1 MSIHTHLAALER
13 RHQALERQIS
23 GEQMHPS
30 CDDLRIAQLERLK
43 LLVRDEIAYLQQ
55 GVRALAS
62 RARSSPPQ
70 NRKAAVRMTKLKS
83 SSWYEGA
90 TRAIA
95 IVKEK
100 SL

>member
-1 MSIHTHLAALER
+1 MSIQTHLAALER
-13 RHQALERQIS
+13 RCQALERQIS
-23 GEQMHPS
+23 GERMHPA
-30 CDDLRIAQLERLK
+30 CDGLRVAQLERLK
-43 LLVRDEIAYLQQ
+43 LLVKDEIAYLQQ

-62 RARSSPPQ
+62 RARSSAPQ
-70 NRKAAVRMTKLKS
+70 NRKATLRTTRLKS